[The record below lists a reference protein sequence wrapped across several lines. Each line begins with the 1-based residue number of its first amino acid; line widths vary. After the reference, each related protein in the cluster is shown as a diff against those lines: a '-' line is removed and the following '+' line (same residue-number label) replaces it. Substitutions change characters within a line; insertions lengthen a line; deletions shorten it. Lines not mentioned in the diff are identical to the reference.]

1 MDFNRNMFSVRII
14 RMTSDVVSVYSDCH
28 VSMHHLRRMLPRMS
42 GRLAQYP
49 RHEPPGR
56 SYGSEGTPEPRIGD
70 CPSPEDYLLKQ
81 HIIIVESGQNGAL
94 RPRLRFR
101 NGPAGLSC
109 PFLVN
114 DLDEADRLW
123 GKCSL
128 HDTQAKPLVCRLA
141 PLARTVDLTDGSEV
155 WMEVPPVAG
164 CPGWKAGEEPPPEG
178 REIPAPALAPDLR
191 ADLDVETENFRNL
204 SAKLSET

>member
-1 MDFNRNMFSVRII
+1 MSSRSILTAMFQCTICGECCRGCQAVWLN
-14 RMTSDVVSVYSDCH
+14 TLD
-28 VSMHHLRRMLPRMS
+28 MS
-42 GRLAQYP
+42 RLADHMD
-49 RHEPPGR
+49 RRGLR
-56 SYGSEGTPEPRIGD
+56 SPALAD